1 MRTLCW
7 NCYCYHFNNV
17 SQRNSEGNGYVV
29 CNIFHL
35 AVSKKMCSFRVWH
48 VLKAWQWQSSI
59 TQLEFQKQNLWRS
72 AILSLR
78 HIYISKQHCVFIVLF
93 SIHPCYS
100 SHKNKCEGKKSV
112 QHPPTHPPTQSYVKG
127 IEEMVLKNCLAHM
140 QIFLQTDSHQ
150 HRGCPVLCIKCL
162 TFPEFVK
169 HVAYFNEPYLIKHF
183 MF

>member
-7 NCYCYHFNNV
+7 ICYCNHFNNV

-35 AVSKKMCSFRVWH
+35 AVCKKMCSFRVWH

-78 HIYISKQHCVFIVLF
+78 HLYIYQNNTVFLLYYFPYILVTQVIKTKFQLMRREEKCSTPTDTPTNSELRKGYRRNGFEKLF
-93 SIHPCYS
+93 S
-100 SHKNKCEGKKSV
+100 
-112 QHPPTHPPTQSYVKG
+112 THADF
-127 IEEMVLKNCLAHM
+127 LA
-140 QIFLQTDSHQ
+140 D
-150 HRGCPVLCIKCL
+150 
-162 TFPEFVK
+162 
-169 HVAYFNEPYLIKHF
+169 
-183 MF
+183 